1 MDECVDGIDP
11 EIPWR
16 YDSRMAGKRVRERR
30 YRGAVD
36 SGCNNLFSRATRA
49 TKGAR
54 LIPREEAS
62 ASSFQYLRSR

>member
-1 MDECVDGIDP
+1 MNVSMGSIRKYRGGTRVE
-11 EIPWR
+11 WR
-16 YDSRMAGKRVRERR
+16 VKRVRDRR

-49 TKGAR
+49 TQGAR
-54 LIPREEAS
+54 LIPREEAF